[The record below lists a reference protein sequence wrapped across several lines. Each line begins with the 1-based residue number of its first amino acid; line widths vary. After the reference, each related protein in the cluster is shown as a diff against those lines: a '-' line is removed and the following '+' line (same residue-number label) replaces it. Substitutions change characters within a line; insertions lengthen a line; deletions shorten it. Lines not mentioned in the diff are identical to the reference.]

1 MSILQDLE
9 NKHGIIKNTSADGG
23 NTNNQ
28 QSFNLPVKIT
38 GYEND
43 ELFLGERI
51 DTKEMV
57 KVKLRPVTQ
66 KGENKRPEVVDF
78 QNKKDS
84 KRYAAPNEAIILFDN
99 AYQEQ
104 DGTWNARWA
113 NVLHKKRKMEA
124 KVLILPATI
133 RFVEEATS
141 KYVQVRALKKLSWV
155 NNLQEFE
162 YHLTKALHPKGSGA
176 RPFAYIRLTDNSG
189 EKRIYTVMPQ
199 MLKQVIN
206 EETMNIPSDGQT
218 SYQEF
223 LNDENKSKIILA
235 SLEAP
240 EVTVEIFYGST
251 LYLGGDT
258 RDRYLSNPMVRNI
271 IEPAYLINK
280 ENGKDIQNYGY
291 KPTVITVR
299 EIQDVAGLMFVSDVK
314 PLINNS
320 EAISILD
327 LKMD

>member
-1 MSILQDLE
+1 MSILKDLE
-9 NKHGIIKNTSADGG
+9 TQHGVSQNTSTEGG
-23 NTNNQ
+23 NNNQ
-28 QSFNLPVKIT
+28 QTFNLPVKIT
-38 GYEND
+38 GYENN
-43 ELFLGERI
+43 EFFLGERV

-57 KVKLRPVTQ
+57 KVKLRPVQ
-66 KGENKRPEVVDF
+66 VKGENKRPEVVDF
-78 QNKKDS
+78 QNKNDR
-84 KRYAAPNEAIILFDN
+84 KRYAAPNDTIILFDN

-124 KVLILPATI
+124 KVLIMPATI
-133 RFVEEATS
+133 RFVDEPTA
-141 KYVQVRALKKLSWV
+141 KYVQVRAIKALRWV
-155 NNLQEFE
+155 NNIQEFE
-162 YHLTKALHPKGSGA
+162 YHLTKALHPKGGGA
-176 RPFAYIRLTDNSG
+176 RPFAYVRLTDNSG
-189 EKRIYTVMPQ
+189 EKRIYTISPK
-199 MLKQVIN
+199 MLEQNIN
-206 EETMNIPSDGQT
+206 EQTMKIPADGSS

-223 LNDENKSKIILA
+223 LQDENKSKIILA

-240 EVTVEIFYGST
+240 EVTVEIFYGSN

-258 RDRYLSNPMVRNI
+258 RDRYLSTPAIRNI
-271 IEPAYLINK
+271 IEPAYFINK

-299 EIQDVAGLMFVSDVK
+299 EVDDVAGLMFVSDVK
-314 PLINNS
+314 PLVNNS